1 MSEPSLEVAI
11 LDAAAADDAELMS
24 AITTIINDVYAVA
37 EHGLW
42 TEGAKRTTVEEVQA
56 ITRAGQLVVARAG
69 ATIAGSVRIQRL
81 GPDLSEFGMLAVAFD
96 HRSTG
101 VGRQLVE
108 FVEQRS
114 RDAGHTTM
122 QLELLVPREWTHPS
136 KAALD
141 KWYSR
146 IGYRRVRTGV
156 IDEAYPQL
164 APLLATPCDF
174 AVYHKQLGA

>member
-1 MSEPSLEVAI
+1 MPESSLEVTL
-11 LDAAAADDAELMS
+11 LDAAAADDTELMS
-24 AITTIINDVYAVA
+24 ELAALINDVYAVA

-42 TEGAKRTTVEEVQA
+42 TAGAKRTTVEEVQA

-69 ATIAGSVRIQRL
+69 TAIAGCVRTQHL
-81 GPDLSEFGMLAVAFD
+81 APDLGELGMLAVAFD
-96 HRSTG
+96 YRSTG
-101 VGRQLVE
+101 VGRRLVE

-122 QLELLVPREWTHPS
+122 QLELLVPREGTHPS

-156 IDEAYPQL
+156 IDEVYPQL

-174 AVYHKQLGA
+174 AVYHKPLRA